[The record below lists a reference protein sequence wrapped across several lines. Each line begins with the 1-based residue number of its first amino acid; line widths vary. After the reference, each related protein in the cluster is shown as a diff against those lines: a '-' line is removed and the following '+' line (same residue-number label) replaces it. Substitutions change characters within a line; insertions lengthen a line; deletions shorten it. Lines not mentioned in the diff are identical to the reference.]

1 MKKIFLYI
9 ITAVTALGL
18 ASCDKIFDS
27 LEGDLSK
34 MSAEDLTS
42 SESGLD
48 RLMANLYAYLP
59 MGAYAAGEQS
69 TPNATDANDPNGNNA
84 YFGGVSGFWDYTVMR
99 DVNSFIVEIGKAKER
114 GTISPDVYNSLL
126 GEAIF
131 IRAYYYFGSVRVYG
145 GVPIVTEPL
154 DDKIDGEENADL
166 YIPRSTEKDTW
177 DFILKELDEAAK
189 LLPAERK
196 AGNGAFRATK
206 WAALGLKARAALWAA
221 SLCKYW
227 NNAPI
232 PNTYQAVADKLAYM
246 SAGDAN
252 GYYDQCID
260 ACQQIINSGKFSLY
274 KAEPASVEEAVKN
287 YSDLFLDRHDEEF
300 IFGRSY
306 KTGTNT
312 DTNGYFDLQNSP
324 YQTREVITQIWR
336 WGRYN
341 ITLDMVDAYDNY
353 DANFGA
359 VDGTIK
365 TRTDGVENDYVSTPA
380 LEVGKTAIKSKP
392 FIKYDHPE
400 DPFADKDARFKAS
413 VVYPGIKF
421 RGMTI
426 NIQGGIWKS
435 NGDLAVYDESNPS
448 EELNGTTY
456 YALGGKDRDN
466 FSAFF
471 WMGNTN
477 DGSWYTTGFGLRKFL
492 NYNKVD
498 TYSQTPWCDIRYT
511 EILLDYIEAL
521 VEKGGANAGESKKI
535 LNQIRR
541 RAFFQDQRDATLE
554 NILKE
559 RRIELAFED
568 DYPAT
573 LMRRR
578 AFFNQDRDLA
588 ANPTGGRKHALVPIV
603 VLLNKEAKYVFVRA
617 NEFGYD
623 VNKRPGLA
631 SFKNIDY
638 YKAIPNFDKNRI
650 TKNPVQE

>member
-1 MKKIFLYI
+1 MKKIILSV
-9 ITAVTALGL
+9 ITAIAALGL
-18 ASCDKIFDS
+18 VSCDKIFDS

-48 RLMANLYAYLP
+48 RLMANLYAYIP

-84 YFGGVSGFWDYTVMR
+84 YAGGVSGFWDYTVMR

-114 GTISPDVYNSLL
+114 GTISGETYNSLL

-131 IRAYYYFGSVRVYG
+131 VRAYYYFGSVRVYG
-145 GVPIVTEPL
+145 GVPLVTEPL
-154 DDKIDGEENADL
+154 DDKFDGEENTEL

-177 DFILKELDEAAK
+177 DFILKELDEAAR
-189 LLPAERK
+189 LLPDERK
-196 AGNGAFRATK
+196 AGAGAYRATK
-206 WAALGLKARAALWAA
+206 WSALGLKARVALWAA

-227 NNAPI
+227 NQAPI
-232 PNTYQAVADKLAYM
+232 ASNYKAVSDKLAYM
-246 SAGDAN
+246 AAGDAN
-252 GYYDQCID
+252 GYYDQCIE
-260 ACQQIINSGKFSLY
+260 ACQQIMNSGKFSLY
-274 KAEPASVEEAVKN
+274 KPEPANVDEAIKN
-287 YSDLFLDRHDEEF
+287 YSDLFLDRHNEEF

-306 KTGTNT
+306 KTGTST

-353 DANFGA
+353 DASFGA

-365 TRTDGVENDYVSTPA
+365 TRTDGVENDYVSTPSQA
-380 LEVGKTAIKSKP
+380 VGKTAIKSKP
-392 FIKYDHPE
+392 FIKYDNPY
-400 DPFADKDARFKAS
+400 DPFENQDARFKAS
-413 VVYPGIKF
+413 VVYPGINF

-456 YALGGKDRDN
+456 YALGGPDRDH

-511 EILLDYIEAL
+511 EILLDYCEAI
-521 VEKGGANAGESKKI
+521 VEKSGANAGQSKTI

-541 RAFFQDQRDATLE
+541 RAFFKDQRDATLE

-573 LMRRR
+573 LWRRR

-588 ANPTGGRKHALVPIV
+588 TNPTGGRKHALIPIV
-603 VLLNKEAKYVFVRA
+603 VLLDNQAKYIFVRA

-623 VNKRPGLA
+623 VDKKPGLA
-631 SFKNIDY
+631 SFSSLGY
-638 YKAIPNFDKNRI
+638 YKAIPNFDKNGI
-650 TKNPVQE
+650 TKNPIQE

>member
-541 RAFFQDQRDATLE
+541 RAFFKDQRDATLD

>member
-1 MKKIFLYI
+1 MKKFLLHI
-9 ITAVTALGL
+9 ITVAAVLGL
-18 ASCDKIFDS
+18 VSCEKIFDS

-99 DVNSFIVEIGKAKER
+99 DVNSYIVEIGKAKER
-114 GTISPDVYNSLL
+114 GTISEDVYNSLL

-131 IRAYYYFGSVRVYG
+131 VRAYYYFGSVRVYG

-154 DDKIDGEENADL
+154 DDKFDGEDNADL

-177 DFILKELDEAAK
+177 DFILKELDEAAR

-196 AGNGAFRATK
+196 AGNGYYRATK

-227 NNAPI
+227 NQAPI
-232 PNTYQAVADKLAYM
+232 PSTYQAVSDKLAYM
-246 SAGDAN
+246 EAGNAN

-274 KAEPASVEEAVKN
+274 KAEPANVEEAIKN
-287 YSDLFLDRHDEEF
+287 YSDLFLGRHDEEF

-306 KTGTNT
+306 KTGTST

-380 LEVGKTAIKSKP
+380 LEVGKNAIKSKP

-435 NGDLAVYDESNPS
+435 NGELAVYDESNPS

-521 VEKGGANAGESKKI
+521 VEKGGTNAGESKKI

-541 RAFFQDQRDATLE
+541 RAFFKDQRDATLD

-603 VLLNKEAKYVFVRA
+603 VLLDNQAKYVFVRA

>member
-1 MKKIFLYI
+1 MKKYLLHI
-9 ITAVTALGL
+9 ITAVAALGFV
-18 ASCDKIFDS
+18 SCDKIFDS

-42 SESGLD
+42 SEAGLD
-48 RLMANLYAYLP
+48 RLMANLYVNIP
-59 MGAYAAGEQS
+59 MGAFSAAEQS
-69 TPNATDANDPNGNNA
+69 TPNATDCNDPNGNNA
-84 YFGGVSGFWDYTVMR
+84 YAGGVSGFWNYTIMR
-99 DVNSFIVEIGKAKER
+99 DVNSFIVEIGKAKDR
-114 GTISPDVYNSLL
+114 GTISDDVYNSLL
-126 GEAIF
+126 GEALF
-131 IRAYYYFGSVRVYG
+131 VRAYYYFGSVRVYG
-145 GVPIVTEPL
+145 GVPLVTEPL
-154 DDKIDGEENADL
+154 DDQFDGDKNEGL

-177 DFILKELDEAAK
+177 DFILSELDRAAS
-189 LLPAERK
+189 LLPSERK
-196 AGNGAFRATK
+196 SGAYRATK
-206 WAALGLKARAALWAA
+206 WSALGLKARVALWAA

-232 PNTYQAVADKLAYM
+232 ASSYKAVSEKLTLM
-246 SAGDAN
+246 EAGNAN

-260 ACQQIINSGKFSLY
+260 ACRQIINSGKFSLY
-274 KAEPASVEEAVKN
+274 KPNPANVDEAVKN
-287 YSDLFLDRHDEEF
+287 YSDLFLDRHNEEF

-306 KTGTNT
+306 KTGNST

-324 YQTREVITQIWR
+324 YQTRQVITQIWR

-341 ITLDMVDAYDNY
+341 VTLDMVDAYDDY
-353 DANFGA
+353 DASFGA

-365 TRTDGVENDYVSTPA
+365 TRVDGVENDYVATPSQN
-380 LEVGKTAIKSKP
+380 VGKTAIKNTN
-392 FIKYDHPE
+392 FIKYDHPY
-400 DPFADKDARFKAS
+400 DPFANKDARFKAS
-413 VVYPGIKF
+413 VVYPGINF

-448 EELNGTTY
+448 EELGGKTY
-456 YALGGKDRDN
+456 YALGGPTRDDY
-466 FSAFF
+466 SAFF

-511 EILLDYIEAL
+511 EVLLNYIEAQ
-521 VEKGGANAGESKKI
+521 VEKGGTNAGDSKTI

-541 RAFFQDQRDATLE
+541 RAYFQDQRDATLE
-554 NILKE
+554 NVLKE

-573 LMRRR
+573 LWRRR
-578 AFFNQDRDLA
+578 AFFNRDRDLA
-588 ANPTGGRKHALVPIV
+588 ANPNGGRKHALIPIV
-603 VLLNKEAKYVFVRA
+603 CLQNNEVKYIFVRA

-623 VNKRPGLA
+623 IDRHPAIA
-631 SFKNIDY
+631 SFANLNY
-638 YKAIPNFDKNRI
+638 YVAIPNFDKNGI
-650 TKNPVQE
+650 TQNPIQQ